1 MKRTV
6 CSASRATPQGTERAM
21 DKIGRCFMA
30 IPDKI
35 QSYLEE
41 NVVSY
46 RHKIHPVAY
55 TSQEIAAADHIPGR
69 ELAKTVVLKA
79 DGRLVMAVL
88 PADHVINMEALKKG
102 IGSKRIALAS
112 EREFIR
118 HFPSCQGGAM
128 PPFGKLFGLPMYCD
142 RSLSGQLEIEFNAGT
157 YTDTIRMSFSEFER
171 LEAPDILDFSQ
182 KWPGTRRAR
191 AA

>member
-1 MKRTV
+1 
-6 CSASRATPQGTERAM
+6 M

-69 ELAKTVVLKA
+69 ELAKTVVLTA

-88 PADHVINMEALKKG
+88 PADHVINMQALKKG
-102 IGSKRIALAS
+102 IGSKSIALAP
-112 EREFIR
+112 ERQFIR
-118 HFPSCQGGAM
+118 HFPSCQ
-128 PPFGKLFGLPMYCD
+128 
-142 RSLSGQLEIEFNAGT
+142 AGV
-157 YTDTIRMSFSEFER
+157 SEFER

-182 KWPGTRRAR
+182 KWTGTRRAR